1 MSGQAKPPLALRP
14 MLPADAPMLAEIMHE
29 SVMEMTGDDYNAEQ
43 QEAWAAVAQ
52 ERETAERLVKQLTL
66 VATLAGSPVGFISL
80 QGTDKIDMLYVH
92 PAAAGQ
98 GAGALMLDAIEKLAG
113 ARGAKALSVEAS
125 DNALPFFQKHGFAG
139 QQRNSIS
146 LYGEWL
152 ANTTMKKSLVPD
164 ENKGTPHGQA

>member
-1 MSGQAKPPLALRP
+1 

-52 ERETAERLVKQLTL
+52 ERDTAEKLVKQLTL
-66 VATLAGSPVGFISL
+66 IATLGGSPVGFISL
-80 QGTDKIDMLYVH
+80 AGADRIDMLYVH

-98 GAGALMLDAIEKLAG
+98 GAGALLLNAIEKLAG
-113 ARGAKALSVEAS
+113 ARGAKALTVEAS
-125 DNALPFFQKHGFAG
+125 DNALPFFQKHGFSG
-139 QQRNSIS
+139 EQRNSVS

-152 ANTTMKKSLVPD
+152 ANTTMKKNLTQ
-164 ENKGTPHGQA
+164 EAPHGQA